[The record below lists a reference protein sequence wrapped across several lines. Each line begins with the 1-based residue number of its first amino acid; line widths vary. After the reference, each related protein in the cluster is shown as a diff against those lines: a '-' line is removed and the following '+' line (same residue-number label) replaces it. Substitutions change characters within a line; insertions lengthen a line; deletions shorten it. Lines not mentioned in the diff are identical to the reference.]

1 MILKYEIPKVKL
13 AKNVQELYI
22 GNYKTLLG
30 DIKEGAINGEIY
42 RVYGLQNV
50 ILMGCMFSPTLLID
64 SMQFPS
70 K

>member
-30 DIKEGAINGEIY
+30 DIKEGPINGEIY

-50 ILMGCMFSPTLLID
+50 ILMGCMFSPNLLID
-64 SMQFPS
+64 SMQFQS

>member
-13 AKNVQELYI
+13 AKNVHI

-30 DIKEGAINGEIY
+30 DIKEGPINGEIY
-42 RVYGLQNV
+42 CVYGLQNV